1 MDWYLKIWG
10 YSLPCNAETSVE
22 ENRGLRSREREL
34 GWSFLYNLMKKAN
47 GLIRNAPLMNNHTK
61 KFTVFDC
68 QRKCKKIFVFLILIC
83 SNSSIF
89 LQNAKTY
96 LSYLFLFF
104 SFSICGLLT
113 PGLTFFFQIS
123 SSFFWIW
130 KKKKDS
136 YYRTVSITTHPY
148 PLHLGTSRLQ
158 NKTYMNFLSFPLSQG
173 RNKYFFI

>member
-1 MDWYLKIWG
+1 
-10 YSLPCNAETSVE
+10 
-22 ENRGLRSREREL
+22 
-34 GWSFLYNLMKKAN
+34 
-47 GLIRNAPLMNNHTK
+47 MNNHTK

-104 SFSICGLLT
+104 LFQFAVSLLLVSLFFIYFFSFSKSLL
-113 PGLTFFFQIS
+113 P
-123 SSFFWIW
+123 SFEFE
-130 KKKKDS
+130 KKKDS

-158 NKTYMNFLSFPLSQG
+158 NKTYMNFLSFPLSRG